1 MSERLT
7 RKELYELAWSE
18 PLSKLGPRFGISGTG
33 FKKTCSRAVV
43 PVPPRG
49 YWAKKQAGKR
59 TVQVPLP
66 PRPPGMQDEV
76 FVSRNGYHGHYG
88 VTDAEILAP
97 LPDPPTFEESIEAV
111 RERARKMIRK
121 AAVPRDFSRA
131 HPAISAFLQE
141 DERRHEKQRSSPFTL
156 GWDKPLVDSP
166 LARRRLRVLNGLLL
180 ATARAGGQGHIGGD
194 ELEDVS
200 ITVHHH
206 HVSLKLAS
214 PPPKRQRSAEAR
226 SQKGKARGLRL
237 SIVRGFGDNDDRM
250 SWEDGETTLESH
262 VTEIAVEVIV
272 TAEVH
277 YREHCLR
284 IHEWLIERK
293 ANLEAKLRKEKAE
306 SEQRERERIA
316 ALAKA
321 RTDRLLAQ
329 ATSLTQANAVRVYV
343 ESVCSA
349 AVDGSVLPDEL
360 QQWRAWALEQA
371 DRLDPVVSGAFLKVM
386 DRSD

>member
-1 MSERLT
+1 MSKRLS
-7 RKELYELAWSE
+7 RKELYELVWSE
-18 PLSKLGPRFGISGTG
+18 PLSTLAPQFGISGSG
-33 FKKTCSRAVV
+33 LKKTCARAEV

-49 YWAKKQAGKR
+49 HWAKKQAGKR
-59 TVQVPLP
+59 TVQLPLP

-76 FVSRNGYHGHYG
+76 FVGRSAYHGYYG
-88 VTDAEILAP
+88 ATDAEILGP
-97 LPDPPTFEESIEAV
+97 LPDPPTFDESIESV

-121 AAVPRDFSRA
+121 ATVPRDFSRA
-131 HPAISAFLQE
+131 HSPISAILRE
-141 DERRHEKQRSSPFTL
+141 DERRREKQRSSPFTH
-156 GWDKPLVDSP
+156 GWDKPLIDSP
-166 LARRRLRVLNGLLL
+166 LARRRLRILNGLFL

-194 ELEDVS
+194 ELDDVS

-206 HVSLKLAS
+206 HVSLKLA
-214 PPPKRQRSAEAR
+214 PLPQKRQRSAETR
-226 SQKGKARGLRL
+226 SQKGTARGLRL
-237 SIVRGFGDNDDRM
+237 SIVRGFVENDDGM

-293 ANLEAKLRKEKAE
+293 ANLEAQLRKEKAE
-306 SEQRERERIA
+306 AEQKERERIA

-329 ATSLTQANAVRVYV
+329 ATSLTQANAIRAYV
-343 ESVCSA
+343 ETVCSA
-349 AVDGSVLPDEL
+349 VAGASVPRDEL

-371 DRLDPVVSGAFLKVM
+371 DRLDPVVSGAFLKGM
-386 DRSD
+386 DL